1 MTRHAGERRS
11 LIRSPLAAV
20 AAAAALS
27 WCGVAAAHV
36 VPEPQLVRS
45 GAVATFRLAVP
56 NERPEVMTGFEVN
69 VLGGFRIDEA
79 RPAAGWTVRVDG
91 STAMWSGGQ
100 LAHLAIETFLL
111 EVEVNADPGVATLET
126 RQLYPSGARITWPAG
141 FTILPGANPP
151 ERGTS
156 QDVGSALAVAG
167 VVGLAVAVGVAL
179 LARGRRASSSEGV

>member
-45 GAVATFRLAVP
+45 GAVATFHLAVP
-56 NERPEVMTGFEVN
+56 NERPEVMTGFEVR
-69 VLGGFRIDEA
+69 VPDGFRIDEA

-91 STAMWSGGQ
+91 STAMWNGGQ

-111 EVEVNADPGVATLET
+111 EVEVNADPGAATLET
-126 RQLYPSGARITWPAG
+126 REGETPSATRSPRPQLT
-141 FTILPGANPP
+141 L
-151 ERGTS
+151 
-156 QDVGSALAVAG
+156 
-167 VVGLAVAVGVAL
+167 
-179 LARGRRASSSEGV
+179 